1 MRKRLWMTG
10 NGKRSDDLLPGEL
23 KMLLLE
29 TDLYTSISH
38 HTKKQA
44 LRALAKNT
52 QNNKFTTLLK
62 N

>member
-1 MRKRLWMTG
+1 MIS

-23 KMLLLE
+23 KILLLE

-44 LRALAKNT
+44 LREDYEKKA
-52 QNNKFTTLLK
+52 
-62 N
+62 